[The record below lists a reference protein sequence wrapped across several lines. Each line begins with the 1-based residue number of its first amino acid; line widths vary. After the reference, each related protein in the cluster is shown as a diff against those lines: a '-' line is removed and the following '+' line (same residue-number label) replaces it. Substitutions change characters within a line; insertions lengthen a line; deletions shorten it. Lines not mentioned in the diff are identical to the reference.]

1 MKTKMKKTR
10 KLIPAIAMLL
20 VSLIVMS
27 SASFAWFSMNKQV
40 TATGMQVT
48 AKSNATYL
56 LIGDDSTK
64 AANDKQDLAGAALT
78 NTHAANYAT
87 TGNVEKTCYPTAY
100 YADAGTLN
108 GHTTAAGKWYTTS
121 SDKQNLAVSGTGAIT
136 EVTLGDG
143 KYMLTYKMYLTLSK
157 DSEAYTGKV
166 TITPDFIA
174 ADAAIKAYVTI
185 NSENIVFD
193 SNETPFTTTGDVT
206 INSSEA
212 VEVVAYVYVDGN
224 STNVN
229 SEYVAGGNTITGQ
242 LNLQFDLVD

>member
-1 MKTKMKKTR
+1 MKKTR

-56 LIGDDSTK
+56 LIGDDSDK
-64 AANDKQDLAGAALT
+64 AAVEKKDLAGAALT
-78 NTHAANYAT
+78 NTHAAAYAT
-87 TGNVEKTCYPTAY
+87 IGNDAKTCYPTAY
-100 YADAGTLN
+100 SADAGTLN

-121 SDKQNLAVSGTGAIT
+121 SDKQDTAVSGTGAIT

-157 DSEAYTGKV
+157 DSEAYTGNVK
-166 TITPDFIA
+166 ITPKFSS

-185 NSENIVFD
+185 NGENTVFD
-193 SNETPFTTTGDVT
+193 STETAFTTTGDVT
-206 INSSEA
+206 ITGSTA

-224 STNVN
+224 STNVY
-229 SEYVAGGNTITGQ
+229 SDYVAGGNTITGQ